1 MKDKIGIVLT
11 YGLCHFIVDF
21 VCAVFILGNLP
32 SIARTNEFITSVI
45 NSKLI
50 TSVII
55 YNFFAFAFQVPLGYI
70 LDKFKIYKY
79 IAIIGL
85 CIIGLCYLINFNNI
99 FILAALVGIGNA
111 LFHLE
116 GGVNIYGLSD
126 RKAFLN
132 GLFVA
137 PGALGI
143 FLGTFLGRTY
153 HDEFTFLSIALIF
166 ISIPL
171 LFLVQKQEIDK
182 ELEKNKKNNFNKFS
196 AALIVILIGIS
207 IIVRS
212 IGGSAIVY
220 TKETGFTLG
229 LIYTISIVI
238 GKAFGG
244 LLADKFGFLKVAL
257 ISLTCSA
264 ICLLLGYNVR
274 IFAYIGILLFNI
286 PMSITL
292 TILENT
298 VTKKIACAVGLNTMF
313 LFIGY
318 LTCFIDITINN
329 NFILI
334 GSILL
339 AMLSIYF
346 AYKLY
351 LKGEINDETN

>member
-1 MKDKIGIVLT
+1 MKNKIGIVST
-11 YGLCHFIVDF
+11 YSLCHFIVDF
-21 VCAVFILGNLP
+21 VCAIFILGKLP
-32 SIARTNEFITSVI
+32 YIAETNSE
-45 NSKLI
+45 LI
-50 TSVII
+50 TSLII

-99 FILAALVGIGNA
+99 FILATLVGIGNA

-143 FLGTFLGRTY
+143 FLGTTF
-153 HDEFTFLSIALIF
+153 HDELIVTYLPIALIF

-171 LFLVQKQEIDK
+171 LFLVQKQEIYK
-182 ELEKNKKNNFNKFS
+182 ELEENKKDNFNNFS

-207 IIVRS
+207 IIIRS

-220 TKETGFTLG
+220 TWKSGFTLG
-229 LIYTISIVI
+229 IIYTISIVI

-244 LLADKFGFLKVAL
+244 LLADKFGLLKVAL

-264 ICLLLGYNVR
+264 VCLLLGYNVH

-298 VTKKIACAVGLNTMF
+298 LTKKIACAVGLNTMF

-318 LTCFIDITINN
+318 LICFIDTTINN
-329 NFILI
+329 NFILLV
-334 GSILL
+334 SVLL
-339 AMLSIYF
+339 AMLSICF

-351 LKGEINDETN
+351 LKGGVSDEKN